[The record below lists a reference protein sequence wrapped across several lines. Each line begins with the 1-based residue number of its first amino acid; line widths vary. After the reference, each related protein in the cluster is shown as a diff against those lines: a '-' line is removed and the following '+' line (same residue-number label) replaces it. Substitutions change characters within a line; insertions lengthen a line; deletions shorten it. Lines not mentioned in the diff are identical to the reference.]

1 VLPGTKA
8 EDIPFALGIDRGG
21 EWIPPV
27 TAKLESSYVLSTA
40 TVTTVSYSTKTMCAR
55 STLGVGRGDEVGAKD
70 CPVMVTL
77 VDKTTNVAIATTTKV
92 SVETL
97 RGGSAVAGAGIGGLW
112 DDLDDAGGGHSRGS
126 EAKVAVG
133 LCVSGVLWGVGGVT
147 VLMLAMEF

>member
-1 VLPGTKA
+1 MLPGTKA
-8 EDIPFALGIDRGG
+8 EDLPFALGIDRGG

-27 TAKLESSYVLSTA
+27 TAKLGSSYVLSTA

-55 STLGVGRGDEVGAKD
+55 SMLGVERGDEVGAKD

-77 VDKTTNVAIATTTKV
+77 VDKTTDVAIATTKV
-92 SVETL
+92 SVETT
-97 RGGSAVAGAGIGGLW
+97 RGGSAVAGMGMEGQW

-133 LCVSGVLWGVGGVT
+133 LWVSGVLWGVGGVA